1 MSNIRVV
8 LVSARDREAG
18 LALAHE
24 VVEEGLAA
32 CGSVLSDVTSVFR
45 WEGSMREEAE
55 ALLILKTSVERAA
68 RLAERIAELHSYEV
82 PEVLMLAVEGGHE
95 PYLEWVRGCTVVELH
110 CRDESSEPS

>member
-1 MSNIRVV
+1 MSDIRVV

-18 LALAHE
+18 LALARE

-55 ALLILKTSVERAA
+55 AMLILKTTVARAS

-95 PYLEWVRGCTVVELH
+95 PYLEWVRRCTVAELPFG
-110 CRDESSEPS
+110 RESREPS